1 MKMWKITV
9 PIITLLCL
17 ASCSFLYPIILVNQ
31 LDEHIVL
38 DVTFKDIA
46 DTSNLRL
53 TYIPSADLDNEYR
66 FISLHDRRKEN
77 LPYQLIESDK
87 IRVVIPA
94 DYTVNI
100 ISKINGFPDYFK
112 ECRILAKDKEL
123 VMDEETMKDML
134 KRKRIYDFIG
144 LKKYLKIND
153 AVFRQ

>member
-1 MKMWKITV
+1 MRIWKIML
-9 PIITLLCL
+9 PIMMLMCL
-17 ASCSFLYPIILVNQ
+17 VSCSFLYPIILVNQ
-31 LDEHIVL
+31 LDEPIVL

-66 FISLHDRRKEN
+66 FTSLHDRRRDT
-77 LPYQLIESDK
+77 LPYQLIDSDK

-94 DYTVNI
+94 DYTVNVV
-100 ISKINGFPDYFK
+100 SRINGFPDYFK
-112 ECRILAKDKEL
+112 ECKITADEKQL
-123 VMDEETMKDML
+123 VLDGEALQGML

-153 AVFRQ
+153 AVFR